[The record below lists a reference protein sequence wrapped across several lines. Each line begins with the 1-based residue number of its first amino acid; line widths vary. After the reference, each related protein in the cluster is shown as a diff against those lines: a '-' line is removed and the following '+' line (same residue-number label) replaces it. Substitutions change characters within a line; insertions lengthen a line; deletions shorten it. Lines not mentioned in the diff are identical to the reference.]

1 MSVLDASAVLAYL
14 SGEAGAD
21 VVGEILESGGAH
33 ISAANWS
40 EVAQKSL
47 AAGKDWI
54 SASALLDSF
63 DVAVDPVTRQDAEW
77 AAGRWRRGENLSLG
91 DRLCLALAE
100 RLGAE
105 ALTADSQWAGEPRAR
120 LIR

>member
-1 MSVLDASAVLAYL
+1 VLDASAVLAYL
-14 SGEAGAD
+14 SGERGSD
-21 VVGEILESGGAH
+21 LVGEALEAGSAR

-47 AAGKDWI
+47 AAGKDWVA
-54 SASALLDSF
+54 ASALLDSF
-63 DVAVDPVTRQDAEW
+63 ELAVEPVTRQDADW
-77 AAGRWRRGENLSLG
+77 AARRWRRGENLSLG

-100 RLGAE
+100 RLDAE
-105 ALTADSQWAGEPRAR
+105 ALTADSAWASEPRAR